1 LNIALYTTCFR
12 HDFLLG
18 GGKASCG
25 EVEKIC
31 GGGEASGTEQ
41 M

>member
-1 LNIALYTTCFR
+1 LKSAIYTTFFR
-12 HDFLLG
+12 HDFLLD

-25 EVEKIC
+25 EVGKIC

-41 M
+41 I